1 MSEENKDTAVTKQ
14 EKAAI
19 GFGNKGVEI
28 SSLEGAYRFAN
39 YVVASG
45 FAPKGMEKP
54 EAVLIAV
61 QLGAEIGLTPMA
73 ALQNI
78 GVING
83 RPGIF
88 GDAALA
94 LVRGSGLCEKYSQSV
109 TGEGDSRTATVIT
122 KRKDG
127 TEIVS
132 TFSVADAKKAALWAK
147 PGPWSQYPDRML
159 VFRARGFNLRD
170 NFGDVLKGMRTTEEL
185 QDMPRD
191 ITAEVDVKPLVSLKD
206 RIQKAEASPVA
217 PATVEAVEVA
227 AEPVPTPVDAKDGL
241 LQDITA
247 LVQRVPASK
256 IEAAYKDAGL
266 VFADDPALEVQTVEV
281 LAKLKGS
288 LVAANNS
295 RKK

>member
-1 MSEENKDTAVTKQ
+1 MSENTETGVVKQ

-19 GFGNKGVEI
+19 GYGDKGVEI
-28 SSLEGAYRFAN
+28 TSLEGAYRFAN

-94 LVRGSGLCEKYSQSV
+94 LVRGSGLCDKYSQSV
-109 TGEGDSRTATVIT
+109 TGEGDGRTATVMT

-127 TEIVS
+127 TEIVT
-132 TFSVADAKKAALWAK
+132 TFSVADAKKAGLWGKA
-147 PGPWSQYPDRML
+147 GPWSQYPDRML

-185 QDMPRD
+185 ADIPRD
-191 ITAEVDVKPLVSLKD
+191 ITAEVDVKPLQSLKE
-206 RIQKAEASPVA
+206 RIQKAEPIAVTPEVVA
-217 PATVEAVEVA
+217 PAVEAAGEI
-227 AEPVPTPVDAKDGL
+227 VPSVGGL
-241 LQDITA
+241 IDDINA
-247 LVQRVPASK
+247 LIQRLPASK
-256 IEAAYKDAGL
+256 IEKAYDSAGL
-266 VFADDPALEVQTVEV
+266 VYADDPP
-281 LAKLKGS
+281 LAMIGEETLNKLKLA
-288 LVAANNS
+288 LVEQNNS
-295 RKK
+295 KRK